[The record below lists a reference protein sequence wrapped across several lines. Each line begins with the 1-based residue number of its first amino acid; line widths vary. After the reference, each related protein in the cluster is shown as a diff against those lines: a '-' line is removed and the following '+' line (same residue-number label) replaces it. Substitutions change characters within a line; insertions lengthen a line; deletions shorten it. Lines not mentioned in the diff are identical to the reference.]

1 MELSRTRGC
10 VEYGGSEP
18 RYPTLNVTVR
28 NPITEYEDRLVV
40 PVDTGFGGYLL
51 LRKEAYD
58 RLATAEL
65 PAEDF
70 MVYSTMAGP
79 VVLRKAR
86 AALAIGALTL
96 QSYIETPYH
105 GPGRDLVGRR
115 LLRMV
120 DIALLGGRESCCLLE
135 KP

>member
-1 MELSRTRGC
+1 VELFRTRGC
-10 VEYGGSEP
+10 LEYGGSEP
-18 RYPTLNVTVR
+18 RCPMLNVTVR
-28 NPITEYEDRLVV
+28 NPITEDEDRLVV

-51 LRKEAYD
+51 LSKEVYD
-58 RLATAEL
+58 RFATAEV

-86 AALAIGALTL
+86 AALAIGGLTL
-96 QSYIETPYH
+96 QTYIETPYH
-105 GPGRDLVGRR
+105 GPGRDLIGRR

-120 DIALLGGRESCCLLE
+120 DIALLGERESCCLLE